1 MGFASENRNG
11 GTVAKQS
18 PQCRQLDREL
28 GEVLA
33 SKAIVRLDAD
43 RWPLMGELGSGVSRS
58 LTVARAALVILFI
71 VGIALIMAGLVWL
84 VDTAKWITRV
94 ARA

>member
-1 MGFASENRNG
+1 M
-11 GTVAKQS
+11 
-18 PQCRQLDREL
+18 
-28 GEVLA
+28 
-33 SKAIVRLDAD
+33 RLDAD